1 MAAYFIRTGGAVPP
15 PMAPTS
21 VVKVIT
27 TSYQIQPTDY
37 FIFVQ
42 ALPTTITLPSSSLVY
57 SGKSFIIKD
66 ETGQASLNPIKI
78 LTSDTLDGNQTSM
91 TLAVNYGSITFLWN
105 GLQWATSGTN
115 YQEDRGPYLQPS
127 PVNKT
132 IIQNWVS
139 SKCATGRIS
148 FWSQTSQPAVS
159 NLNSATA
166 SGASFFGGVA
176 IPNGRILMVP
186 YNYSNVGAFDPTR
199 DGYSDM
205 FFPTGFIPPQAFSGG
220 VLTPQGKVVFIPY
233 KSGNVSVYVNE
244 GGGILSNATAHN
256 APLPAFLGGVLD
268 PNGNVVMV
276 PAQSSSNIGTYN
288 ILTNTFSNILK
299 INSDGGFAGG
309 VLLPNGNVVFVSNT
323 NSNIGQFNPL
333 STPPSYSNSFRA
345 SGFSGGVLAPDGNVI
360 MMGVTVSN
368 VGVFNPASLTFSNVI
383 TGSFFNGGCLLPS
396 GNVIMAPSTGR
407 SNIGMFDSVSLTY
420 SNSTPIP
427 PGSGPFAGATIGND
441 GRVILVPSSGN
452 ALIISAI
459 TPTTQEFFLSP
470 YFNKF

>member
-1 MAAYFIRTGGAVPP
+1 
-15 PMAPTS
+15 
-21 VVKVIT
+21 
-27 TSYQIQPTDY
+27 
-37 FIFVQ
+37 
-42 ALPTTITLPSSSLVY
+42 
-57 SGKSFIIKD
+57 
-66 ETGQASLNPIKI
+66 
-78 LTSDTLDGNQTSM
+78 
-91 TLAVNYGSITFLWN
+91 
-105 GLQWATSGTN
+105 
-115 YQEDRGPYLQPS
+115 
-127 PVNKT
+127 
-132 IIQNWVS
+132 
-139 SKCATGRIS
+139 
-148 FWSQTSQPAVS
+148 
-159 NLNSATA
+159 
-166 SGASFFGGVA
+166 
-176 IPNGRILMVP
+176 MVP

-205 FFPTGFIPPQAFSGG
+205 FFPPGFIPPQAFSGG

-244 GGGILSNATAHN
+244 GGGILSNSVSHN

-268 PNGNVVMV
+268 PNGNVVMI

-288 ILTNTFSNILK
+288 ILTNTFSNVLK

-309 VLLPNGNVVFVSNT
+309 VLLPNGNVILVSNT

-333 STPPSYSNSFRA
+333 STPPSYSNAFRA

-368 VGVFNPASLTFSNVI
+368 VGVFNPSSLTFSNVV

-407 SNIGMFDSVSLTY
+407 SNIGMFDPVSLTY

-452 ALIISAI
+452 ALIVSTI